1 MTVPQIASPNF
12 VRHRDSPGIDS
23 HHAERC
29 FLSDL
34 FIHAE
39 KRDIRNLTARIQ
51 EMDIVLFCVW
61 RQDAINAH
69 RKIVD
74 HISNLSWQLE
84 ESRDFLCGF
93 SLEFLALWDIMIQ
106 YLLSV
111 GCSAGDLPQV
121 VSVVRSND
129 SLPQVVRAVPSAGV

>member
-1 MTVPQIASPNF
+1 MTIPQIARPNF

-29 FLSDL
+29 FLFDL
-34 FIHAE
+34 FIHAK
-39 KRDIRNLTARIQ
+39 KRNTRNLTARIQ

-61 RQDAINAH
+61 RQNAINAH
-69 RKIVD
+69 GKIVY
-74 HISNLSWQLE
+74 HIPNLSWQLE
-84 ESRDFLCGF
+84 ESRNFLCGF
-93 SLEFLALWDIMIQ
+93 SLEFLARWDIMIQ

-121 VSVVRSND
+121 VSVIRSND
-129 SLPQVVRAVPSAGV
+129 SLPQVVRVVPSAGV